1 MDAPTG
7 TQILGAA
14 TELLLENGFN
24 STRELETP
32 SGHVIRTFED
42 PLSVVG
48 VVFFETWRAL
58 DSGWIEAQGAVV
70 EFMSSRLTRSDPKS
84 WEGYLLLFTS
94 GEAPDALAVDR
105 VRRDTTRLR
114 KLVTTGSELHSIVG
128 VADALLP
135 VLPLEFEDGADHAG
149 RILDRLS
156 QLLAPSGIDPEL
168 TRRVVV
174 AFDENRSP
182 MEEIWHWRKSR

>member
-1 MDAPTG
+1 MEAPTG
-7 TQILGAA
+7 TQIVGAA
-14 TELLLENGFN
+14 TELLVENGFR
-24 STRELETP
+24 STGELETP

-42 PLSVVG
+42 RLSVVG
-48 VVFFETWRAL
+48 VVFFETWSAL
-58 DSGWIEAQGAVV
+58 GGGWIEAQGALV
-70 EFMSSRLTRSDPKS
+70 EFMSERLTRSDPKS

-94 GEAPDALAVDR
+94 DEAPDALAVDR

-114 KLVTTGSELHSIVG
+114 KLVTTGSELQSIAGVG
-128 VADALLP
+128 DALLP
-135 VLPLEFEDGADHAG
+135 VLPLELDREATEAG
-149 RILDRLS
+149 RILDRLP

-182 MEEIWHWRKSR
+182 MEEIWNWRRSQ

>member
-7 TQILGAA
+7 TQIVGAA
-14 TELLLENGFN
+14 SELLLGNGFK
-24 STRELETP
+24 STGELETP

-42 PLSVVG
+42 RLSVVG
-48 VVFFETWRAL
+48 VVFFDTWQAL
-58 DSGWIEAQGAVV
+58 DAGWIEAQGALV
-70 EFMSSRLTRSDPKS
+70 EFMSTRLTRSDPKA
-84 WEGYLLLFTS
+84 WEGYLILFTS
-94 GEAPDALAVDR
+94 DEAPDALAVDR

-114 KLVTTGSELHSIVG
+114 KLVTTGSEVQSIVG
-128 VADALLP
+128 VGDALLP
-135 VLPLEFEDGADHAG
+135 VLPLELDGGASDAG
-149 RILDRLS
+149 RILDRLP

-182 MEEIWHWRKSR
+182 MEEIWTWRRSQ